1 MHNFADMKKI
11 GIIIIGLFLVFLCG
25 FAAEKRALIVAISDY
40 PPHSGWREINA
51 DNDVE
56 RLMYTLTRQGFLE
69 ENIIILRNSEATK
82 QGIVAGFRLLQSQ
95 VKQGDFVFVHFSAH
109 GQQMENLD
117 GTEPDGLDEAIV
129 PYDAQFRFIA
139 GVYEGENH
147 LRDKKINEL
156 LMPIRRT
163 LGESGKLIVSIDA
176 CHAESMTRGDDDDVV
191 VRGTPT
197 IFASPEFLRN
207 FRRCRVAEVSQLPL
221 IQERGL
227 APITELAA
235 SQAHEENLEHQSGDR
250 NYGSLTYA
258 LTTVWDRHNAFSFGV
273 WLEEIREIMRN
284 SRTAQW
290 QTPVFRT
297 TLEEYADKFN

>member
-1 MHNFADMKKI
+1 MKKI

-25 FAAEKRALIVAISDY
+25 FAVEKRALIVAISDY
-40 PPHSGWREINA
+40 PPHSGWGRINA
-51 DNDVE
+51 ENDVE
-56 RLMYTLTRQGFLE
+56 RLTHTLNRQGFRE

-95 VKQGDFVFVHFSAH
+95 VERGDFVFIHFSAH

-117 GTEPDGLDEAIV
+117 GTEPDGLDEAII
-129 PYDAQFRFIA
+129 PYDAQYRFIA

-156 LMPIRRT
+156 LIPIRRT

-176 CHAESMTRGDDDDVV
+176 CHAESMTRGEEGDVI
-191 VRGTPT
+191 RGTPT
-197 IFASPEFLRN
+197 IFGSPEFIRN
-207 FRRCRVAEVSQLPL
+207 FRRSEVAQLPL

-235 SQAHEENLEHQSGDR
+235 SQAHEPNFEHRATHR

-258 LTTVWDRHNAFSFGV
+258 LTTVWDRHTVLPPFGV
-273 WLEEIREIMRN
+273 WAEEIREVMGQIA
-284 SRTAQW
+284 S

-297 TLEEYADKFN
+297 TLEGYAN